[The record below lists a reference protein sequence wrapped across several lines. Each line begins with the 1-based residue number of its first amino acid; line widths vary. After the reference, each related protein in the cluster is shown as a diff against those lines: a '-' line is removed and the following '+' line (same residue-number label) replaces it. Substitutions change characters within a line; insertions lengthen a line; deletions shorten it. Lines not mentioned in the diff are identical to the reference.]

1 MAVSDNQKVDYL
13 WKKLAYGVSKTDTN
27 SNKLAPNESISSPL
41 LLRGDKVWAEAGSI
55 PASQPASN
63 TSIVSVYSTSLPVE
77 AVEDNTSTANRT
89 WKTNIT
95 DWIPPEIGSTY
106 QVKVYIHTSGDAANA
121 SSGTQVFAVGSG
133 NNDEW
138 FFDYQSGVLH
148 FIGTNLPN
156 GVNFTG
162 KSVYVAGA
170 KYSGTMGV
178 GTSNADFNNSTLTGT
193 TSITRLVLTNVLGTE
208 YGGTGLSSFTG
219 NGVLFAA
226 NSSVLSFATGSSGQL
241 LQVGSDGSPG
251 FDDLDGG
258 SF

>member
-27 SNKLAPNESISSPL
+27 DNKLAPNESIASPL
-41 LLRGDKVWAEAGSI
+41 LLRGDRVWAEAGNI
-55 PASQPASN
+55 PSSQPSSN
-63 TSIVSVYSTSLPVE
+63 SSIVTVYSTSQPVE
-77 AVEDNTSTANRT
+77 TTEDNTSTASRT
-89 WKTNIT
+89 WKTGIT

-148 FIGTNLPN
+148 FIGTNLPD
-156 GVNFTG
+156 GVNFSG
-162 KSVYVAGA
+162 KSVYVSGARYAGIL
-170 KYSGTMGV
+170 GV
-178 GTSNADFNNSTLTGT
+178 GTSNADFNDSTLTGT
-193 TSITRLVLTNVLGTE
+193 TSITRLVLSNVLGTE
-208 YGGTGLSSFTG
+208 HGGTGLSTFTG

-226 NSSVLSFATGSSGQL
+226 NSSVLSFATGSAGKL
-241 LQVGSDGSPG
+241 MQVGDDGTPG